1 MMESLSLFRLEKSQ
15 RGLAGDNPRSSNVR
29 LRGERRGEDDVVA
42 PPMSDEESEDIVV
55 APCDRVVMLDGGVV
69 LHSGEL

>member
-1 MMESLSLFRLEKSQ
+1 MELLSLFRLEKSQ

-42 PPMSDEESEDIVV
+42 PPMSDDESEDIVV
-55 APCDRVVMLDGGVV
+55 APPRDRVMTLDGGGV

>member
-1 MMESLSLFRLEKSQ
+1 MESLSLFRLEKSQ

-55 APCDRVVMLDGGVV
+55 APCDRVVMLDCGVV